1 MTRRALRLARPPVA
15 LTVAAIV
22 AYIVLDG
29 RVELIGHVYV
39 LALATYALGHLV
51 AAVRR
56 ANPPAGPSRFDAAL
70 RARPSRYERPPELE
84 KAEREVALGIATAFD
99 LHYRL
104 RPSLRRIAGELL
116 TARRAIDLDAQTEAA
131 REALGEE
138 TWELVR
144 EDREPPAER
153 YGRGLPLERLRTV
166 VASLEAL

>member
-1 MTRRALRLARPPVA
+1 MTLRVARLPLV
-15 LTVAAIV
+15 LTVAAVV

-29 RVELIGHVYV
+29 RVELIVQVYV
-39 LALATYALGHLV
+39 LALATYSLAHLV

-70 RARPSRYERPPELE
+70 RARPSRRQRLPELE
-84 KAEREVALGIATAFD
+84 KVEREVALGITTAFD

-104 RPSLRRIAGELL
+104 RPSVRRIAGELL
-116 TARRAIDLDAQTEAA
+116 ASRRAIDLQAQAGAA
-131 REALGEE
+131 RRALGEE

-144 EDREPPAER
+144 DDREPPAQR
-153 YGRGLPLERLRTV
+153 YGPGLPLERLRTV